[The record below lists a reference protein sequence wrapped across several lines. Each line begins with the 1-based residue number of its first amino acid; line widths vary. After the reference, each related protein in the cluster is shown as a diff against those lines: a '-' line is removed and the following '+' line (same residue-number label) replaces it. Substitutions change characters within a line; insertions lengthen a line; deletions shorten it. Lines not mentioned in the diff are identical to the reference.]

1 MNRYR
6 RLFSRRQN
14 IFALALVAVFF
25 LVAIAAPVLAPS
37 NNKGFAPGFQLAN
50 DPRGV
55 LPQPPGPGIPLGS
68 VPTNT
73 PNKQIDIY
81 YTIIWGTRSALS
93 FGLTVALII
102 ATFGV
107 FVGATSAYLGGI
119 ANNVIMRITD
129 AFLAFPI
136 IVGVVFFQQFVL
148 LLIQAAGN
156 IFFYQG
162 EAFTMEGTIPP
173 LIQFLTKID
182 PVMLALIVFSWMI
195 YARITNTIVMT
206 VKQSEYVVAAQ
217 ALGAGHGRI
226 IFRHLV
232 PNSISPA
239 IVLMAK
245 DIGGLVLLQAAFTFI
260 GIGGNSEWGQLLA
273 FSRRYVIGP
282 GGNIFTYWWTF
293 LPVTVAIIFFGVG
306 WNLLG
311 DGLSDWLNPRSSQH
325 LEM

>member
-1 MNRYR
+1 
-6 RLFSRRQN
+6 
-14 IFALALVAVFF
+14 
-25 LVAIAAPVLAPS
+25 
-37 NNKGFAPGFQLAN
+37 
-50 DPRGV
+50 
-55 LPQPPGPGIPLGS
+55 
-68 VPTNT
+68 
-73 PNKQIDIY
+73 
-81 YTIIWGTRSALS
+81 
-93 FGLTVALII
+93 LTVALIT
-102 ATFGV
+102 ASFGV
-107 FVGATSAYLGGI
+107 VIGAASAYLGGM
-119 ANNVIMRITD
+119 ANNIIMRVTD

-136 IVGVVFFQQFVL
+136 IVGVVFFQQFIL
-148 LLIQAAGN
+148 LLIDATGN
-156 IFFYQG
+156 VFYSQG
-162 EAFTMEGTIPP
+162 YAIALEGTVPA
-173 LIQFLTKID
+173 LIQFLLKID

-232 PNSISPA
+232 PNTISPS

-273 FSRRYVIGP
+273 FGRRYVIGP

-293 LPVTVAIIFFGVG
+293 MPATIVIILFGVG

-311 DGLSDWLNPRSSQH
+311 DGLSDWLNPRSGQH
-325 LEM
+325 FDM